1 MGKKQHYVPQFLLRN
16 WSEDKSSIKTYL
28 LNENRVVQTASI
40 SSQAQKPFFY
50 GKDQEVESIL
60 CQLEE
65 ESALIIAKLLTEN
78 FELSIE
84 ERGVI
89 VHFIAMQN
97 IRTPNAIQQ
106 TNDMASALARDLLI
120 KEKKFEEFKENIK
133 DLNVEFT
140 DPTAK
145 QLEFFL
151 STFLMYTDLKLCLL
165 KANNDNK
172 FVIGQDPVI
181 TLNPYLVEK
190 RWSGPKR
197 GIGIR
202 GVIIILPVSPLYSLC
217 LYDKTVYKIMNG
229 NNVSCLNND
238 DIYLLN
244 KYQFLT
250 TDNVIFFNNSLN
262 NPDAITEETKKYR
275 AQPKANV
282 QDFINEKDPRK
293 MLVAMQLEE
302 YGLPQNFRFCA
313 IMEAAYR
320 MVLDSY
326 TVVRENTFYA
336 ERYYRSDPKFQFLF
350 KDR

>member
-28 LNENRVVQTASI
+28 LNENRIIPTAPI
-40 SSQAQKPFFY
+40 SSQAQKHFFY
-50 GKDQEVESIL
+50 GEDQEVENIL

-65 ESALIIAKLLTEN
+65 QSSLIISKLLVEN
-78 FELSIE
+78 FELSME

-133 DLNVEFT
+133 YLNVGFT

-165 KANNDNK
+165 KANNDNE
-172 FVIGQDPVI
+172 FVIGQDPII

-190 RWSGPKR
+190 RWPGPKR

-202 GVIIILPVSPLYSLC
+202 GVIIVLPISPLYSLC
-217 LYDKTVYKIMNG
+217 LYDKTVYKILNG
-229 NNVSCLNND
+229 NNVSCLNNG
-238 DIYLLN
+238 DIDTLN
-244 KYQFLT
+244 KFQFLT

-262 NPDAITEETKKYR
+262 NPEAITEETKRYR
-275 AQPKANV
+275 EQPKANV
-282 QDFINEKDPRK
+282 QDFVNEKDPRK
-293 MLVAMQLEE
+293 MLVAIQLEE
-302 YGLPQNFRFCA
+302 YGLPQNFSFCA
-313 IMEAAYR
+313 IREAAYR